1 MDEDRV
7 RDEIVH
13 AGRRMRAAGLLVAT
27 EGNLSARLGPD
38 RVLTTPAGA
47 DKGEL
52 SARELSLVDLQGQ
65 RLEGPAPSTEL
76 EMHLAIYRIRDDVGA
91 VVHGHPPYAT
101 AFAAAHR
108 ALDACVLPEVVVSLG
123 CVPLSAY
130 GTPSTPEVS
139 GAVSALARDHD
150 ALLLRNHG
158 AVAMGANVRRAF
170 YVLETVE
177 RLAQITWLA
186 DALGGAK
193 RLDREQVA
201 RLMAVRGV
209 YGLDRPVPACRPLD
223 PDESA

>member
-1 MDEDRV
+1 
-7 RDEIVH
+7 
-13 AGRRMRAAGLLVAT
+13 MRAAGLLVAT
-27 EGNLSARLGPD
+27 EGNLSARVGPD

-52 SARELSLVDLQGQ
+52 VAHELSLVDLGGR
-65 RLEGPAPSTEL
+65 RLDGPAPSTEL
-76 EMHLAIYRIRDDVGA
+76 EMHLAIYRIRADIGS

-139 GAVSALARDHD
+139 IAVGALARDHD

-158 AVAMGANVRRAF
+158 AVAMGADVRRAF

-186 DALGGAK
+186 EALGGA
-193 RLDREQVA
+193 RPLDREQVA
-201 RLMAVRGV
+201 QLMAVRGV
-209 YGLDRPVPACRPLD
+209 YGLTRPVPPCRPSD
-223 PDESA
+223 PEAIA